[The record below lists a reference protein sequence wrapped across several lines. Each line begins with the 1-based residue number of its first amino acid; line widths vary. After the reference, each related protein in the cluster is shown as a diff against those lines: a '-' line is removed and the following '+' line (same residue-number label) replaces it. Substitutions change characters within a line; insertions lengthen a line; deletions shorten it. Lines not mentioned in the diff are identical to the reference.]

1 MQVHRQ
7 HPVPPFGY
15 RILPQSPGAKPH
27 VAKCDFPT
35 HAVYEA
41 FVDSGTVME
50 GTEGAFGG
58 GMVPRR
64 ARTIPSYLAIE
75 PFNPEHVSVPAHRK
89 PGYPMRTV
97 ESGNTPPL
105 KDPFSRRSGG
115 GSAADRNIFG
125 MLGIVIRHG

>member
-1 MQVHRQ
+1 MQVRRRRT
-7 HPVPPFGY
+7 VPPFSY
-15 RILPQSPGAKPH
+15 RILPRSPSAQPH

-64 ARTIPSYLAIE
+64 ARPIPSYLALD
-75 PFNPEHVSVPAHRK
+75 PFNPEHASVPAHRQ
-89 PGYPMRTV
+89 PGYPLHT
-97 ESGNTPPL
+97 
-105 KDPFSRRSGG
+105 
-115 GSAADRNIFG
+115 SAE
-125 MLGIVIRHG
+125 